1 MIVWRI
7 ANEKF
12 KTLSGVGGLY
22 AGGRWHKQGSPV
34 VYTAEHPALSAME
47 VLVHMNMDMDDLP
60 DYVLLEIL
68 IPDDLSMETFEVD
81 PSDSQMCLEH
91 GISWLSRGKN
101 AVAKAPSVL
110 MPKSYN
116 YLINPQ
122 HEDASHIAIQSEQP
136 FVFDGRLTR
145 AAGSLD

>member
-1 MIVWRI
+1 M
-7 ANEKF
+7 
-12 KTLSGVGGLY
+12 
-22 AGGRWHKQGSPV
+22 

-47 VLVHMNMDMDDLP
+47 VLVHMNMEMDDLP

-68 IPDDLSMETFEVD
+68 MPDDLSMDTFEVD
-81 PSDSQMCLEH
+81 PSDTQMCLEY
-91 GISWLSRGKN
+91 GVSWLSNGKG

-122 HEDASHIAIQSEQP
+122 HVDASRIAIQSEQP
-136 FVFDGRLTR
+136 FVFDGRLTP
-145 AAGSLD
+145 ATGSLAWDLVQ

>member
-1 MIVWRI
+1 M
-7 ANEKF
+7 
-12 KTLSGVGGLY
+12 
-22 AGGRWHKQGSPV
+22 

-60 DYVLLEIL
+60 DYVLLEIF
-68 IPDDLSMETFEVD
+68 IPDDLSIDAFQVD
-81 PSDSQMCLEH
+81 PSDTQMCLDH
-91 GISWLSRGKN
+91 GISWLSAGKN

-122 HEDASHIAIQSEQP
+122 HEDAARIAIQGEQP
-136 FVFDGRLTR
+136 FVFDGRLTP
-145 AAGSLD
+145 ATGSLD

>member
-1 MIVWRI
+1 M
-7 ANEKF
+7 
-12 KTLSGVGGLY
+12 
-22 AGGRWHKQGSPV
+22 

-68 IPDDLSMETFEVD
+68 IPDDLSMDTFDVD
-81 PSDSQMCLEH
+81 PSDSQMCLDH
-91 GISWLSRGKN
+91 GTSWLNDGKN

-122 HEDASHIAIQSEQP
+122 HEDASSITVQSEQP
-136 FVFDGRLTR
+136 FVFDGRLTP
-145 AAGSLD
+145 AAGSLS

>member
-1 MIVWRI
+1 M
-7 ANEKF
+7 
-12 KTLSGVGGLY
+12 
-22 AGGRWHKQGSPV
+22 
-34 VYTAEHPALSAME
+34 YTAEHPALSAME

>member
-7 ANEKF
+7 ANKKF

-68 IPDDLSMETFEVD
+68 IPDDLSMETFDVD
-81 PSDSQMCLEH
+81 PSDTQTCLEH
-91 GISWLSRGKN
+91 GISWLSRGKD
-101 AVAKAPSVL
+101 AIAKAPSVL

-116 YLINPQ
+116 YLLNPQ
-122 HEDASHIAIQSEQP
+122 HEHASRIAIQGEQP
-136 FVFDGRLTR
+136 FVFDGRLTP
-145 AAGSLD
+145 ATGSLD